1 MGYLDSY
8 KNFEC
13 WDFCSEVEYPD
24 MNPDRK
30 ETTDFVLQ
38 GKSTYF

>member
-1 MGYLDSY
+1 MGDLDSY

-13 WDFCSEVEYPD
+13 WDFSSEIEYPD
-24 MNPDRK
+24 MNP
-30 ETTDFVLQ
+30 EATHFILQ